1 MEVTNSLFIR
11 KASYHWVIML
21 YCETLLEVLLGVYYK
36 RFYQVPLFTMLL
48 LFYMFETGKAKSTT
62 QSALMILT
70 LNVLFQKN
78 F

>member
-21 YCETLLEVLLGVYYK
+21 YCETLLEVLLGVYCK
-36 RFYQVPLFTMLL
+36 RFYQIPFFTILL
-48 LFYMFETGKAKSTT
+48 LFYVFEIGKAKSAA
-62 QSALMILT
+62 QIALMILT
-70 LNVLFQKN
+70 LNRLFQKN